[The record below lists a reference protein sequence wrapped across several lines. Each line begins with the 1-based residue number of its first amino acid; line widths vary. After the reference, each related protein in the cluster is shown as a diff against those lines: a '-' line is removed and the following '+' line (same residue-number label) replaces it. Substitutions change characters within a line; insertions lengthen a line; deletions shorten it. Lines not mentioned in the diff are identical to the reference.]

1 MLRRYTFIIMMVLG
15 MSFAACTPTRQAT
28 QTAQPAVTP
37 TTTPPPLVHIRLPV
51 GYIPNVQFAPFY
63 VAMEKGFYR
72 QEGLEVELDYSF
84 EIDGVALVG
93 ANQLEFAVASGEQ
106 VLLARAQELP
116 VVYVM
121 TWYKD
126 YPVAV
131 AARSEEG
138 IRDLVDLRGKKI
150 GIPMLS
156 GASYVG
162 LRALLEAGALREGD
176 VTLDVIGFNQVE
188 ALTANQEQAVVVYVA
203 NEPIQLRAQGIDLVV
218 LRVAD
223 YVKLAS
229 NGLITN
235 ETTIAQNPEL
245 VQRMVRAT
253 LRGIVEAAAHPDQAY
268 ETCKKYVDNLSQ
280 ADPAIQKAVLETSAT
295 FWQVDSPGY
304 SDPAAWENMKGVLVS
319 MGLVKQALDVS
330 KAYTNQFI
338 QNLP

>member
-1 MLRRYTFIIMMVLG
+1 
-15 MSFAACTPTRQAT
+15 
-28 QTAQPAVTP
+28 
-37 TTTPPPLVHIRLPV
+37 
-51 GYIPNVQFAPFY
+51 
-63 VAMEKGFYR
+63 
-72 QEGLEVELDYSF
+72 
-84 EIDGVALVG
+84 
-93 ANQLEFAVASGEQ
+93 
-106 VLLARAQELP
+106 
-116 VVYVM
+116 
-121 TWYKD
+121 
-126 YPVAV
+126 
-131 AARSEEG
+131 
-138 IRDLVDLRGKKI
+138 
-150 GIPMLS
+150 MLS

-253 LRGIVEAAAHPDQAY
+253 LRGVVEAAAHPDQAY

-304 SDPAAWENMKGVLVS
+304 SDPAAWENMKSVLVS